1 VPVTRNPDDGP
12 TNATLA
18 LVERFHDAFNRQDIE
33 AVMALMADDCV
44 FENTYPPPD
53 GTRHAGRQAVR
64 AAFSDFFASSPG
76 AHFEIEDVA
85 ALGGH
90 AVLRWRYQ
98 WNNPDSQG
106 HIRGVDVFRIQDGK
120 IAAKLSYVKG

>member
-1 VPVTRNPDDGP
+1 MRDPDAD
-12 TNATLA
+12 TASTLA
-18 LVERFHDAFNRQDIE
+18 LVERFHDAFNRQDID
-33 AVMALMADDCV
+33 AVMALMTDDCA
-44 FENTYPPPD
+44 FENTFPPPD
-53 GTRHAGRQAVR
+53 GTRHAGPKAVR

-85 ALGGH
+85 ALGQH

-98 WNNPDSQG
+98 WDNAGGRG
-106 HIRGVDVFRIQDGK
+106 HIRGVDVFRISDGK